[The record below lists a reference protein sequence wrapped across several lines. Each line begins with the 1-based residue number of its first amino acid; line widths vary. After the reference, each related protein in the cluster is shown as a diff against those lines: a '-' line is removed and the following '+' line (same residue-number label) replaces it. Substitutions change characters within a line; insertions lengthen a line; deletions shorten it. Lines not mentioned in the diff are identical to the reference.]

1 MRNFS
6 SCVFGSFSADRKI
19 FAPVNLE
26 KLDCVAIG
34 IEEDSDPAAPIGIL
48 RTFYEV
54 HPFLSEFCAN
64 PIDIIHEKIHDGLP
78 FSGRLE
84 ATPGLEAELHPTH
97 IKARV
102 VVESVFQWEPQ
113 NFLIKMDR
121 AAKTPHGERDI
132 PKPPNHFPSPLK

>member
-1 MRNFS
+1 VEVFS
-6 SCVFGSFSADRKI
+6 SCVFGSFGADRKI
-19 FAPVNLE
+19 FAPVNLG

-64 PIDIIHEKIHDGLP
+64 SIDIIDKKVHDGLP

-84 ATPGLEAELHPTH
+84 ATPGFEAKLHPTH
-97 IKARV
+97 IKASV
-102 VVESVFQWEPQ
+102 VVESVFQGEPQ
-113 NFLIKMDR
+113 NFLIKNGPRGQDP
-121 AAKTPHGERDI
+121 AP
-132 PKPPNHFPSPLK
+132 